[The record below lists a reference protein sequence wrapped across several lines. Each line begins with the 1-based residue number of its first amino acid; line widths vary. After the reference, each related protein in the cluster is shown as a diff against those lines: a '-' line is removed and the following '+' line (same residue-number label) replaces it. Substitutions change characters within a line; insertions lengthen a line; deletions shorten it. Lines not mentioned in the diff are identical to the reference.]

1 MSNNDTCSPNTVPGE
16 YPIEEKSHQ
25 LGRDARLIRW
35 RLQRE
40 AQALLPEERV
50 AFCMRRIQ
58 AAMVDV
64 LYSPHRQLAHYHGLM
79 RCGSVWVCPIC
90 AAKISEHRRSELE
103 QAIASCIANGG
114 TVYLATYTI
123 AHKRYDQLS
132 ELLNRFLAARKRAK
146 QGSAVQELKKKFGVL
161 GTVSVREVTWSEQNG
176 WHPHCHELIFFSR
189 EIDTQAYAQVVR
201 ERWQRSA
208 EHEGLSMNDHGFQ
221 LDRTFGA
228 VADYVAKFGREPLRE
243 PWGTAAELA
252 KSHLKRGRGH
262 EHLTPFAML
271 ELISLGHDELKP
283 IFIEYAKW
291 FKGKH
296 QLVWS
301 AGLRSRLLTTAGD
314 LSDLDIMQEQ
324 ELEEVILLGQLN
336 RCQWSTVLRNEARGE
351 LLEVAKS
358 GNWQDVLAF
367 LQSIDTSNT
376 LSPLSLG
383 KLTNKVSESLIEG
396 SKAIDNFTQHI
407 KQRAKKSTNGL
418 DNQQSLNNS
427 VHRISSFLKWVA
439 IIDQIMEWDSQVLHG
454 ETNEMQ
460 RGFTGVAWRN

>member
-1 MSNNDTCSPNTVPGE
+1 M
-16 YPIEEKSHQ
+16 
-25 LGRDARLIRW
+25 RW

-50 AFCMRRIQ
+50 AFCMRHIQ
-58 AAMVDV
+58 ASMVDV
-64 LYSPHRQLAHYHGLM
+64 FYSPHRQLAHYKGLM

-103 QAIASCIANGG
+103 QAITSCIANGG

-132 ELLNRFLAARKRAK
+132 ELLDRFLAARKRAK
-146 QGSAVQELKKKFGVL
+146 QGSAVQELKRKFGVL

-176 WHPHCHELIFFSR
+176 WHPHCHELIFFSH
-189 EIDTQAYAQVVR
+189 EVDAQAYAQVIR
-201 ERWQRSA
+201 ERWQKSA
-208 EHEGLSMNDHGFQ
+208 ESEGLSMNEHGFR

-228 VADYVAKFGREPLRE
+228 VADYVAKFGRQPLRE

-252 KSHLKRGRGH
+252 KSHLKRGRGN

-301 AGLRSRLLTTAGD
+301 AGLRSRLFKAAAD
-314 LSDLDIMQEQ
+314 LSDLEIVQGQ
-324 ELEEVILLGQLN
+324 ELELEEEILLGQLN
-336 RCQWSTVLRNEARGE
+336 RCQWSTVLKNEVRGE

-367 LQSIDTSNT
+367 LQSIGTSNM
-376 LSPLSLG
+376 LPPLSLG
-383 KLTNKVSESLIEG
+383 RVTRKVSSVADHLRTEASLGPHNRESLARFRFFCYFSRQWG
-396 SKAIDNFTQHI
+396 PP
-407 KQRAKKSTNGL
+407 
-418 DNQQSLNNS
+418 
-427 VHRISSFLKWVA
+427 
-439 IIDQIMEWDSQVLHG
+439 
-454 ETNEMQ
+454 
-460 RGFTGVAWRN
+460 